1 MYPSVPMQPA
11 APVSDHDLS
20 ALLAAHFA
28 CASDVAAQMASASRD
43 SAYPPRAVILGLG
56 ARNEQVH
63 VMLSGRA
70 RARAISLEGRQAVL
84 EEYRPGDMFGEQA
97 LLGQHDLDLE
107 IVAVDAVRAAAM
119 MAHVMMSLMTTHPAV
134 AVAVSRQLIARL
146 AAQNAQLAG
155 NTTLSATG
163 RIHAEILRMA
173 RESDDLTIRPA
184 PVLSQLALRVQSTRE
199 TVSRTIAALQRRGI
213 ISRDESCLRVEAE
226 HRLEEL
232 IY

>member
-1 MYPSVPMQPA
+1 
-11 APVSDHDLS
+11 
-20 ALLAAHFA
+20 
-28 CASDVAAQMASASRD
+28 MASASRH
-43 SAYPPRAVILGLG
+43 SSYPPRAVILGLG

-84 EEYRPGDMFGEQA
+84 EEYQSGDMFGEQA
-97 LLGQHDLDLE
+97 LLGHHDLDLE
-107 IVAVDAVRAAAM
+107 IIAVDAVRAAAM
-119 MAHVMMSLMTTHPAV
+119 MAHVMMTLMATHPAV
-134 AVAVSRQLIARL
+134 AIAVSRQLIARL
-146 AAQNAQLAG
+146 AAQNARLAG

-163 RIHAEILRMA
+163 RIHAEILRMG
-173 RESDDLTIRPA
+173 RESGDLCISPA

-213 ISRDESCLRVEAE
+213 IERDEQSLRIVAE

>member
-1 MYPSVPMQPA
+1 MA
-11 APVSDHDLS
+11 TAIDPVSLDLV
-20 ALLAAHFA
+20 ATFGRHFGCAA
-28 CASDVAAQMASASRD
+28 DVAAQMASASRH
-43 SAYPPRAVILGLG
+43 SSYPPRAVTLGLG

-84 EEYRPGDMFGEQA
+84 EEYQAGGMFGEQA

-107 IVAVDAVRAAAM
+107 IIAVDAVRAAAM
-119 MAHVMMSLMTTHPAV
+119 MAHVMMTLMATHPAV
-134 AVAVSRQLIARL
+134 AIAVSRQLIARL
-146 AAQNAQLAG
+146 AAQNARLAG

-163 RIHAEILRMA
+163 RIHAEILRMG
-173 RESDDLTIRPA
+173 RESGDLCISPA

-213 ISRDESCLRVEAE
+213 IERDEHSLRIVAE

>member
-1 MYPSVPMQPA
+1 MATAQHVPA
-11 APVSDHDLS
+11 EDLS
-20 ALLAAHFA
+20 GLFAGHFDCAL
-28 CASDVAAQMASASRD
+28 DVATQMAAAARD
-43 SAYPPRAVILGLG
+43 HSYPPRSIIVSLG
-56 ARNEQVH
+56 ARNDHVH
-63 VMLSGRA
+63 VMLAGRA
-70 RARAISLEGRQAVL
+70 RARAISLEGRQAML
-84 EEYRPGDMFGEQA
+84 EEYLPGDLFGEGA
-97 LLGQHDLDLE
+97 LIGSVDQELE
-107 IVAVDAVRAAAM
+107 VVAVDLVRAAAL
-119 MAHVMMSLMTTHPAV
+119 MAHVMMGLMSMHASF

-146 AAQNAQLAG
+146 AAQNARLAG

-213 ISRDESCLRVEAE
+213 ISRDETCLRVEAE

-232 IY
+232 VY

>member
-1 MYPSVPMQPA
+1 
-11 APVSDHDLS
+11 
-20 ALLAAHFA
+20 
-28 CASDVAAQMASASRD
+28 MASAIPSATTDLISQFARIFSCAPDVAEQMSAASRD
-43 SAYPPRAVILGLG
+43 GSYPPRAIILGLG
-56 ARNEQVH
+56 ARNEHVH

-84 EEYRPGDMFGEQA
+84 EEYQPGEMFGERS

-107 IVAVDAVRAAAM
+107 IVAVDSVRAAAM
-119 MAHVMMSLMTTHPAV
+119 MAHVMMTLMTTHPAV

-146 AAQNAQLAG
+146 AAQNARLAG

-213 ISRDESCLRVEAE
+213 ISRDETCLRVEAE

-232 IY
+232 VY